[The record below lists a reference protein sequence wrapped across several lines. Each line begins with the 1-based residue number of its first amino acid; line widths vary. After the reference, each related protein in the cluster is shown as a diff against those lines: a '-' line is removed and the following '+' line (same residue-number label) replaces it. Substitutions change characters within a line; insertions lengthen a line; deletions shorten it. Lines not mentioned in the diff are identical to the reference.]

1 MPFADVFIAKGY
13 NLPVRPLLPGPNP
26 PYIRS
31 MSLRLVIPITLAL
44 AASPALAQDD
54 DSRSLMERG
63 AELFMEGLRKEMA
76 PTLDDLRGMA
86 EQFGPAMQSFLAE
99 MGPAL
104 GDILEEVKD
113 WSAYHPPEILPN
125 GDIIMRRKT
134 DVAPKTDP
142 ETGPEEDSE
151 PSGPTDI

>member
-1 MPFADVFIAKGY
+1 MPFADVFIAKG
-13 NLPVRPLLPGPNP
+13 NIPLVRPLLPGVNP
-26 PYIRS
+26 PYIAS
-31 MSLRLVIPITLAL
+31 MSLRLVIPIPLAL

-63 AELFMEGLRKEMA
+63 AELFMEGLRQEMA

-104 GDILEEVKD
+104 GEILEEVKD

-125 GDIIMRRKT
+125 GDIILRK
-134 DVAPKTDP
+134 KTPD
-142 ETGPEEDSE
+142 ELADE
-151 PSGPTDI
+151 PIEGEVEI

>member
-1 MPFADVFIAKGY
+1 
-13 NLPVRPLLPGPNP
+13 
-26 PYIRS
+26 
-31 MSLRLVIPITLAL
+31 MSLRLVIPFTLVL
-44 AASPALAQDD
+44 AAPPVWAQQND

-63 AELFMEGLRKEMA
+63 AELFLEGLRQEMA
-76 PTLDDLRGMA
+76 PTLDDLRGMV
-86 EQFGPAMQSFLAE
+86 EQFGPAMHSFLAE

-134 DVAPKTDP
+134 DVPPKKEPNIDP
-142 ETGPEEDSE
+142 ETDPQDDSA